1 MEQLTKELT
10 QEEKTTIYGGAYK
23 WVFVN
28 GEWIIVRT
36 LDSSASIN
44 LPITE

>member
-1 MEQLTKELT
+1 MKQLTKELT
-10 QEEKTTIYGGAYK
+10 QEEKMTIYGGAYK
-23 WVFVN
+23 WVLVN